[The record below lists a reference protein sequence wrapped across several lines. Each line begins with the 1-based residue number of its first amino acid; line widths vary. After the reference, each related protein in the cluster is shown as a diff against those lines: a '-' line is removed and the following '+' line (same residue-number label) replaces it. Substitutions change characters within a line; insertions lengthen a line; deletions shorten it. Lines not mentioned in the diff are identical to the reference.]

1 MREASTHSRRSPS
14 QLTSFQALEQSGA
27 AVIAVDTAG
36 QIQHWSHAASELYG
50 WTQAEVQGRRLI
62 ELIGE
67 QYPYAEDG
75 V

>member
-36 QIQHWSHAASELYG
+36 QI
-50 WTQAEVQGRRLI
+50 
-62 ELIGE
+62 
-67 QYPYAEDG
+67 G
-75 V
+75 VWQRFVRNWAISR